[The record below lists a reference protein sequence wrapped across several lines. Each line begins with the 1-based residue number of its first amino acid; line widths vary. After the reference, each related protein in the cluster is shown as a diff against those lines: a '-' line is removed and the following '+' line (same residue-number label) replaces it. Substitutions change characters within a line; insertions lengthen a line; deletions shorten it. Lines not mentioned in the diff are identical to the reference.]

1 MYDEKILTIYNS
13 IIQKHSRSPQNQ
25 SPINLITHQA
35 IAINRFCGDEVHL
48 NLKYDQNNFTI
59 VDLQLIAKGCS
70 ISIASSSIVSTL
82 IIGLNYETI
91 NKVRQ
96 IFENMLAKK
105 QVSNFETELLG
116 DLIYFKP
123 LSSIQIRKKCSLLV
137 WKSIDNILP
146 LNTI

>member
-35 IAINRFCGDEVHL
+35 IAINKFCGDEVQL

-59 VDLQLIAKGCS
+59 VELQLIPKGCS
-70 ISIASSSIVSTL
+70 INIASSSIVSRL
-82 IIGLNYETI
+82 IIGLNSEKI
-91 NKVRQ
+91 NQIRQ
-96 IFENMLAKK
+96 IFENMLSQK
-105 QVSNFETELLG
+105 QISNSETKLLG

-123 LSSIQIRKKCSLLV
+123 LSNIQIRKKCSLLV
-137 WKSIDNILP
+137 WKSIDNIIP
-146 LNTI
+146 L